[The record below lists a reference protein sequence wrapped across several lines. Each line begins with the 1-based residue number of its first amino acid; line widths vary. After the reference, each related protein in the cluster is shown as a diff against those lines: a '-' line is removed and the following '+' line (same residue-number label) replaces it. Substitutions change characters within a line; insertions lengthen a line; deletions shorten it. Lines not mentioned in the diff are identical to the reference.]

1 MKQILVLL
9 ALGFMLI
16 ALSCNSQVATDDGI
30 SSWNDVNANWT
41 DAKTYDANSAE
52 AQKAIAFYNASK
64 YDLTVYTIAH
74 FNIILESV
82 VDNGD
87 GTQTWTYSI
96 TKVGSGPTM
105 QDLSHFDM
113 LFDTCTEPN
122 FVDFGGAEYQVDP
135 TSPSC
140 TGGEAGLKWDWGVSG
155 SDTSYY
161 SFTTDQVYEIGIATG
176 IVKYATHCATG
187 SLPGPDCSAVVEPPD
202 PGSSSSGG
210 GSTSSG
216 GGEEGPCDW
225 IDRLD
230 LDASITYFN
239 NHGYNHLGFP
249 LYYIGD
255 TMESDTVIC
264 NATGDDATNL
274 KITILEELY
283 GSGVLCPGASV
294 KVFTGVTILAH
305 ACGTFHKS
313 YYLSAAG
320 NFQTHVIVE
329 REGDAD
335 CPDAAVIFDSPGVG
349 FWDP

>member
-1 MKQILVLL
+1 MKQLLVLL
-9 ALGFMLI
+9 ALGFLLI
-16 ALSCNSQVATDDGI
+16 SLSCNNATTNDEI
-30 SSWNDVNANWT
+30 SSWNNVNASWT

-52 AQKAIAFYNASK
+52 AQKAMAFYNASK
-64 YDLTVYTIAH
+64 YDLTVYSIAH
-74 FNIILESV
+74 FNIVLESV

-96 TKVGSGPTM
+96 TKAGSGPTM

-113 LFDTCTEPN
+113 FFDTCTEPN
-122 FVDFGGAEYQVDP
+122 FTDMGGGEWLVDP
-135 TSPSC
+135 SAPSC
-140 TGGEAGLKWDWGVSG
+140 VGGKDGLKWDWGVSG

-161 SFTTDQVYEIGIATG
+161 SFTTDKIYEIGIATG
-176 IVKYATHCATG
+176 LVKYATHCATG
-187 SLPGPDCSAVVEPPD
+187 PLPGPDCSAVKED

-216 GGEEGPCDW
+216 GDPEEGPCDW

-230 LDASITYFN
+230 LTASITYYN
-239 NHGYNHLGFP
+239 YHGFNHLGFP
-249 LYYIGD
+249 LYYVGD
-255 TMESDTVIC
+255 TMESDTKIC
-264 NATGDDATNL
+264 NYTSDDATNL
-274 KITILEELY
+274 KVTILEELY

-294 KVFTGVTILAH
+294 KIFPPTTILAGQ
-305 ACGTFHKS
+305 CETFHKA

-329 REGDAD
+329 RVGDAD